1 MDEQVH
7 VQIWACEDIG
17 VKHAVQPHILGMHR
31 SLMGLL
37 SFKVWEI
44 NWIWSEGVRKV
55 PWWSRTSHVSTFNIC
70 ENLIFMI
77 RDIYFIMQFM
87 QNIFVCVC
95 VYTDWFKSNGRE
107 KSINHKVNFLRQMR
121 LPEVFQQSFFAS
133 QTIDQHAESQPTH
146 RPAQTLCTALK
157 TPENAHNY
165 VATSLTVTVTSIC

>member
-1 MDEQVH
+1 MNTHPVEHWCGLKKPPCASLAGMPAAPVH
-7 VQIWACEDIG
+7 SGSSLLAAWVRLYYGWAGTRADLGLWGHRC
-17 VKHAVQPHILGMHR
+17 KHAVQPHMLGMHR

-55 PWWSRTSHVSTFNIC
+55 PWWSRTSHVSAFNIC

-95 VYTDWFKSNGRE
+95 VCILTDLRVMEGKNPLTTRWISCDRWDSLKSSSRA
-107 KSINHKVNFLRQMR
+107 FL
-121 LPEVFQQSFFAS
+121 LP
-133 QTIDQHAESQPTH
+133 
-146 RPAQTLCTALK
+146 RP
-157 TPENAHNY
+157 
-165 VATSLTVTVTSIC
+165 